1 MMKHFVPIAA
11 FAVLMSGCGA
21 SEEHQA
27 AHGGSDDHHAES
39 VSHEAAE
46 LSSLPDDGVVPAV
59 EVLAA
64 WLRPHPLGRDVTAA
78 YFTASLSEGRID
90 RLVAARIDGAER
102 VELHGHTM
110 DDQGMMRMRPIG
122 PQELVDDGPLV
133 FTPGGKHLMVHGLDP
148 VVEGDVVTGA
158 LIFERAGE
166 VAVTFSVRNMPP
178 AASTEN

>member
-1 MMKHFVPIAA
+1 MKMHFLLPAIGLVVAA
-11 FAVLMSGCGA
+11 CG
-21 SEEHQA
+21 
-27 AHGGSDDHHAES
+27 GGSDPVQPETGHHADGTM
-39 VSHEAAE
+39 HAADDAR
-46 LSSLPDDGVVPAV
+46 LSPLPEDGITPVVDIRR
-59 EVLAA
+59 A
-64 WLRPHPLGRDVTAA
+64 WIRPHPQGRDVTAA
-78 YFTASLSEGRID
+78 YFQAVLTDGHAD
-90 RLVAARIDGAER
+90 RLVSAEIDGASR
-102 VELHGHTM
+102 VEMHGHTM